1 MQTSVKS
8 HMARDDLK
16 RAAGRA
22 FLVEITTEENFE
34 GTVI

>member
-8 HMARDDLK
+8 HMARDGLK

-22 FLVEITTEENFE
+22 FFSRNATEENFE